1 MQVMTLHLAFHI
13 LNHHVKRD
21 TRIHIH
27 DKENNQARLE
37 FMLTSVIKIL
47 MLS

>member
-1 MQVMTLHLAFHI
+1 MALHLAFHI
-13 LNHHVKRD
+13 LNHHIRHD

-27 DKENNQARLE
+27 DKENNQATLE